1 MRAKYTKSQVL
12 GDLVTGTAL
21 LKKGIKELPTLLH
34 PILPEKGLVAL
45 VGSSDIG
52 KSIFLY
58 QLCSAIATGQKHFLG
73 YELRAKHNR
82 TLYFSTEDNDYDVCF
97 KFGRYCESVGLE
109 PNKLVQTF
117 FCFNYDEI
125 YQRLKICLTESEFD
139 LIVIDTYS
147 DVFGENLN
155 DTHLVR
161 TFMNPIQQL
170 ANEAGCLI
178 LLLHHTGKRT
188 DDKPPHKSN
197 ILGAQGFESKTRL
210 VMELRKDFMEPHIRH
225 LCIVK
230 GNHLPEEFKCTS
242 IALEFDGEKMLF
254 TPVPN
259 KNKPFSEMGKPETA
273 APSYS
278 QDDIKLAL
286 ELKQQGKSLRDIE
299 KETGVPKSTIS
310 YLLKKMN

>member
-1 MRAKYTKSQVL
+1 MRIDYSKSQVL

-58 QLCSAIATGQKHFLG
+58 QLCSAIATGHKHFLG
-73 YELRAKHNR
+73 YELKAKYNR
-82 TLYFSTEDNDYDVCF
+82 TLYFSTEDNDYDVSF

-109 PNKLVQTF
+109 PNMLMQTF

-125 YQRLKICLTESEFD
+125 YLRLKTCLSESDFD

-147 DVFGENLN
+147 DVFGESLN

-161 TFMNPIQQL
+161 SFLNPIQQL

-210 VMELRKDFMEPHIRH
+210 VMELRKDYIDTHIRH

-230 GNHLPEEFKCTS
+230 GNHLPEEYKSKS
-242 IALEFDGEKMLF
+242 IALLFEGNKMMF
-254 TPVPN
+254 TRTPHLD
-259 KNKPFSEMGKPETA
+259 KPFDQLCKPESTP
-273 APSYS
+273 PSYS
-278 QDDIKLAL
+278 EEDVQKAL
-286 ELKQQGKSLRDIE
+286 ELRKQGISYRDI
-299 KETGVPKSTIS
+299 T
-310 YLLKKMN
+310 

>member
-1 MRAKYTKSQVL
+1 MRLNYSKSQVL

-21 LKKGIKELPTLLH
+21 LKKGITELPTLLH

-52 KSIFLY
+52 KSVFLY
-58 QLCSAIATGQKHFLG
+58 QLCSAIATGQKQFLG

-82 TLYFSTEDNDYDVCF
+82 TLYFSTEDNDYDVGF
-97 KFGRYCESVGLE
+97 KFGRYCESAGLE
-109 PNKLVQTF
+109 PSKLMQTF

-125 YQRLKICLTESEFD
+125 FLRLKTCLSESEFD

-161 TFMNPIQQL
+161 TFLNPIQQL
-170 ANEAGCLI
+170 ANDAGCLI

-210 VMELRKDFMEPHIRH
+210 VMELRKDYIEPSIRH

-230 GNHLPEEFKCTS
+230 GNHLPEEYKCKS
-242 IALEFDGEKMLF
+242 IALEFDGERMLF
-254 TPVPN
+254 TPVPH
-259 KNKPFSEMGKPETA
+259 KNRLFTELGKQESSG
-273 APSYS
+273 PSYTEE
-278 QDDIKLAL
+278 DIAEALKLKK
-286 ELKQQGKSLRDIE
+286 EGKSFREIAEL
-299 KETGVPKSTIS
+299 TGIPKSTLS
-310 YLLKKMN
+310 DRMKRE